1 MFLRSRNRG
10 SKQKRKIL
18 CQPHTNQLVT
28 YLLGLFELGHDL
40 RLLVCIYLREIT
52 PLIWHNLQ
60 VSKEIQLLCMLSAKG
75 SLERQLLRD
84 ELHHNQ
90 GPKRFHLVEALRNL
104 RQGWRKGIGPL
115 HIWVQFSSAYQAQ
128 SLLNYLIH
136 VHQFLQRE
144 NQTASISFL
153 VRAKAFLSE
162 TSVLF
167 LYQKFM
173 VLLKGEHFLFQ
184 CGQLVNWTSISR
196 HQSQGQSYSQ
206 AQTMKALLVLIC
218 MDELSLVETNMYILA
233 FCCHQKILPSLASS
247 IHLKE
252 TI

>member
-1 MFLRSRNRG
+1 
-10 SKQKRKIL
+10 
-18 CQPHTNQLVT
+18 
-28 YLLGLFELGHDL
+28 
-40 RLLVCIYLREIT
+40 
-52 PLIWHNLQ
+52 
-60 VSKEIQLLCMLSAKG
+60 MLSVKG

-90 GPKRFHLVEALRNL
+90 GPKKFHLVEVLRNL

-153 VRAKAFLSE
+153 VLKKEFLSE

-167 LYQKFM
+167 LYQRFM
-173 VLLKGEHFLFQ
+173 VLSKGGHFLFQ
-184 CGQLVNWTSISR
+184 CVQLVNWTSRSR

-218 MDELSLVETNMYILA
+218 MDELSLVETNMCILA
-233 FCCHQKILPSLASS
+233 FCFHQRILPSLASS
-247 IHLKE
+247 IHLTE